1 VIARSEGNQ
10 FEGNQ
15 SMTLHLRLTA
25 LVLSAVLAMITAASA
40 EDAAQFYHNKTINM
54 VVGFNP
60 GGGADAYARLVARHL
75 GRHIAGNP
83 NVVVRNM
90 QGAGSVIA
98 ANYVFNISPKDGTEI
113 GLFAGNIVI
122 DPLIG
127 GTQHKYEAHAF
138 NWIGAPA
145 SESLVCLSSPKT
157 SFKTLDDV
165 LQREIITGT
174 SGTATL
180 DMPVAMN
187 NALGAKFKMV
197 KGYGGSAAMRLA
209 MERGE
214 IEAFCGVGLTFL
226 RTTGLI
232 APERANILVQVAL
245 TKNPALPK
253 VPFILDYAKTD
264 EIRQIFTLLFG
275 WLDFERPIAAPPGVP
290 AERVRA
296 LREGFDKAMND
307 PALLADA
314 QKSQVSVAPM
324 SGAAIAKFVDE
335 VSRTPAAVTARAA
348 QILGRVK

>member
-1 VIARSEGNQ
+1 
-10 FEGNQ
+10 
-15 SMTLHLRLTA
+15 LTA
-25 LVLSAVLAMITAASA
+25 VLLSSGAASG
-40 EDAAQFYHNKTINM
+40 EEAADFYRGKTINM

-75 GRHIAGNP
+75 GQHIAGNP

-127 GTQHKYEAHAF
+127 GTQHKYEARAF
-138 NWIGAPA
+138 NWIGAPS
-145 SESLVCLSSPKT
+145 SETLVCLSSPKT
-157 SFKTLDDV
+157 TFKTLDDV
-165 LQREIITGT
+165 LQREMITGT

-180 DMPVAMN
+180 DIPVAMN
-187 NALGAKFKMV
+187 NALGAKFKLV

-209 MERGE
+209 FERGE
-214 IEAFCGVGLTFL
+214 VEGFCGVGLTFL

-232 APERANILVQVAL
+232 SPDRANILVQVGL

-253 VPFILDYAKTD
+253 VPFVLDYAKTD
-264 EIRQIFTLLFG
+264 EARQIFTLLFG

-290 AERVRA
+290 AERVQA
-296 LREGFDKAMND
+296 LRDGFDKAMKD

-314 QKSQVSVAPM
+314 EKSQVSVAPM
-324 SGAAIAKFVDE
+324 SGAAIAKFVDD
-335 VSRTPAAVTARAA
+335 VSRTPAAVTSRAA